1 MLIGIRH
8 RNSWQTG
15 ECAGMAENRPGTTPV
30 ERTTV
35 VIPDDAKVKGPRKG
49 FWGKNN
55 RPEVERIVIRSYPK
69 VIFLYPSMIFAFIC
83 AIFVQFDWGAR
94 DNWTLA
100 FMVILAFNLCV
111 LSFDFPRTA
120 SLTLVFSIVAIVL
133 AAILIN
139 ERSEFFPALADLSGD
154 LKPSANATFYWMFG
168 IIMAIIYLIVW
179 IIHRFIDYWEV
190 LSNEIIHHHGI
201 LGGLERLP
209 APGVRLEKEITDVF
223 EFLLLRSGRL
233 IITPAGQS
241 RTIVM
246 DNVPNINHVEDGV
259 KAILG
264 VTEVSFRQ
272 RVDTL
277 REG

>member
-1 MLIGIRH
+1 MTE
-8 RNSWQTG
+8 QTP
-15 ECAGMAENRPGTTPV
+15 AGTPV
-30 ERTTV
+30 GRTTV
-35 VIPDDAKVKGPRKG
+35 VIPEDTSVKRPRLG
-49 FWGKNN
+49 FWGKGNKA
-55 RPEVERIVIRSYPK
+55 EIERITIRAYPK

-139 ERSEFFPALADLSGD
+139 ERSEFFPALADLSGG
-154 LKPSANATFYWMFG
+154 LKPAANATFYWMFG
-168 IIMAIIYLIVW
+168 VIMAIIYLIVW
-179 IIHRFIDYWEV
+179 VIHRFIDYWEV
-190 LSNEIIHHHGI
+190 LSNEIIHHQGI
-201 LGGLERLP
+201 LGGIERLP
-209 APGVRLEKEITDVF
+209 APGVRLEKDITDVF

-233 IITPAGQS
+233 IITPAGQT

-246 DNVPNINHVEDGV
+246 DNVPNINKVEDGV

-264 VTEVSFRQ
+264 VTEVSVRQ

-277 REG
+277 QG